1 MTVVFLQDRTLLEKI
16 CRVWTLLLA
25 LVYRDIAA
33 RYSRSI
39 LGPLWAILQPLIL
52 MVVFSLLRGVLD
64 IPSEGIPYVLFS
76 YAGLLPW
83 TFFSSA
89 VTRCG
94 SSILSNASIIK
105 KIALPREVF
114 PLAAVV
120 TALFDFLMA
129 GLVMAGMMIFY
140 RVPVRWSLLWLPV
153 LCLNAGLL
161 AFAVGMALA
170 SVGTFKRDFIIAIP
184 FLMQIWLFAAPVVY
198 PLSSV
203 PERWQSFYL
212 LNPMVGIIEG
222 FRAVLLKA
230 EAPALAPLGWSA
242 LVTLVALALT
252 WPFFRWLSRYFADVI

>member
-1 MTVVFLQDRTLLEKI
+1 MTVVFLQNHSLFEKIRRVETLLF
-16 CRVWTLLLA
+16 A

-33 RYSRSI
+33 RYRRSM

-52 MVVFSLLRGVLD
+52 MIVFSLLRGVLD
-64 IPSEGIPYVLFS
+64 IPSEGMPYILFS

-83 TFFSSA
+83 TFFSKAISG
-89 VTRCG
+89 CG
-94 SSILSNASIIK
+94 ASILSNASIVK

-114 PLAAVV
+114 PLAAIVI
-120 TALFDFLMA
+120 AFFDFLMA

-140 RVPVRWSLLWLPV
+140 RVPVGWSLLWLPA

-170 SVGTFKRDFIIAIP
+170 SMGTFRRDFIIATP
-184 FLMQIWLFAAPVVY
+184 FLLQVWLFATPVVY

-203 PERWQSFYL
+203 PERWQSFYS

-230 EAPALAPLGWSA
+230 ETPSLGPLGWSV
-242 LVTLVALALT
+242 LMTLVVLALA
-252 WPFFRWLSRYFADVI
+252 WPFFRWVSRYFADAI

>member
-1 MTVVFLQDRTLLEKI
+1 MTVVFLQSRSLFEKIRRVETLLF
-16 CRVWTLLLA
+16 A

-33 RYSRSI
+33 RYRRSI
-39 LGPLWAILQPLIL
+39 LGLLWAILQPLIL

-64 IPSEGIPYVLFS
+64 IPSEGMPYILFS

-83 TFFSSA
+83 TFFSSS
-89 VTRCG
+89 VSGCG

-105 KIALPREVF
+105 KMALPREVF

-129 GLVMAGMMIFY
+129 GLVMAGMLIFY
-140 RVPVRWSLLWLPV
+140 RVSVGWSLLWLPL

-161 AFAVGMALA
+161 AFALGMALA
-170 SVGTFKRDFIIAIP
+170 SVGTLKRDFIIATP
-184 FLMQIWLFAAPVVY
+184 FLMQIWLFATPVLY

-230 EAPALAPLGWSA
+230 ETPPLGPLGGSV
-242 LVTLVALALT
+242 LVTLVVLALA

>member
-1 MTVVFLQDRTLLEKI
+1 METLLF
-16 CRVWTLLLA
+16 A
-25 LVYRDIAA
+25 PVYRDVTA
-33 RYSRSI
+33 RYRRSL

-64 IPSEGIPYVLFS
+64 IPSEGMPYVLFS
-76 YAGLLPW
+76 YAGLVPW
-83 TFFSSA
+83 SFFSTA

-94 SSILSNASIIK
+94 SSILSNASIVK

-114 PLAAVV
+114 PLAAVI
-120 TALFDFLMA
+120 TALFDFLMS

-140 RVPVRWSLLWLPV
+140 RVPVGWSLLWLPV

-161 AFAVGMALA
+161 AFAVGMVIA
-170 SVGTFKRDFIIAIP
+170 SVGTFKRDFIIATP
-184 FLMQIWLFAAPVVY
+184 FLMQIWLLATPVVY

-203 PERWQSFYL
+203 PEHWQSLYL

-230 EAPALAPLGWSA
+230 ETPPLGSLGWSV
-242 LVTLVALALT
+242 LVTLLALALA
-252 WPFFRWLSRYFADVI
+252 WPFFRWMSRYFADGI